1 MIKEKLL
8 TLPKKPGCYLMK
20 DKEGTIIYVGKAINL
35 YNRVNSYFRGAHD
48 YKTTKLVSS
57 IVDFDYIVTKSEK
70 EALILEYNLIKQY
83 DPYFNIV
90 FKDDKSYPYILLS
103 DSPEP
108 YVSIIRLKKNQKVK
122 GRLFG
127 PFPDVGA
134 ARNTLD
140 ILNKLYPTR
149 KCERMQDSLCLYY
162 HIKSCLGYC
171 EIEADKNECKNIKN
185 RITGFLKGETAET
198 LKDLKTRMNEASEN
212 LNFEEALKYR
222 DLINDINNVTSKQD
236 VQINSKEDFDVFSYA
251 VEDGYISITGL
262 FIRNGKLLSSN
273 RFIDYLICDAPNFVS
288 SYIYQYYEI
297 NPKPKNLF
305 VDNDILVYL
314 DGAIED
320 LNVNTVSRGKKYQLL
335 KQARLNSEEYLKQNR
350 KIVTRKEDYS
360 RNLEEEFKRI
370 FKSDIKRIEL
380 FDNSHTGGVN
390 TVAAMVVYKDF
401 KPSKKDYRLF
411 KLEEGA
417 DDLKSMKE
425 VMYRRYFRVL
435 SENLERPDLIIV
447 DGARIQIE
455 AAKEILT
462 SLDLDI
468 TLCGLGKDDHHNT
481 AYLMD
486 AELNKIDIDPD
497 SNLFFFLASM
507 QDEVH
512 RFAINYHKKLR
523 QKNMYRSK
531 LDGIEGLGEKSRLK
545 LLRKYKTITN
555 ISRQSVEELSTVL
568 PLKVAERLYNS
579 LRENKNDTEPE

>member
-171 EIEADKNECKNIKN
+171 EIEADKNECENIKN

-370 FKSDIKRIEL
+370 FKIDVKRIEL

>member
-20 DKEGTIIYVGKAINL
+20 DKNGTIIYVGKAINL

-48 YKTTKLVSS
+48 YKKTKLVSS

-171 EIEADKNECKNIKN
+171 EIEADKNECENIKN

-198 LKDLKTRMNEASEN
+198 LKDLKARMNEASEN

-222 DLINDINNVTSKQD
+222 DLINDINSVTSKQD

-486 AELNKIDIDPD
+486 ADFNKIEIDPD

>member
-108 YVSIIRLKKNQKVK
+108 YVSIIRLKKNQKFK

-171 EIEADKNECKNIKN
+171 EIEADKNECENIKN

-314 DGAIED
+314 DGAIEN

>member
-171 EIEADKNECKNIKN
+171 EIEADKNECENIKN

-455 AAKEILT
+455 AAQEILT

-468 TLCGLGKDDHHNT
+468 TLCGLGKDDNHNT

-579 LRENKNDTEPE
+579 LRENENDTEPE

>member
-171 EIEADKNECKNIKN
+171 EIEADKNECENIKN

-455 AAKEILT
+455 AAKEILS

>member
-171 EIEADKNECKNIKN
+171 EIEADKNECENIKN

-273 RFIDYLICDAPNFVS
+273 RFIDYLICDAPNFV
-288 SYIYQYYEI
+288 
-297 NPKPKNLF
+297 
-305 VDNDILVYL
+305 
-314 DGAIED
+314 
-320 LNVNTVSRGKKYQLL
+320 
-335 KQARLNSEEYLKQNR
+335 
-350 KIVTRKEDYS
+350 
-360 RNLEEEFKRI
+360 
-370 FKSDIKRIEL
+370 
-380 FDNSHTGGVN
+380 
-390 TVAAMVVYKDF
+390 
-401 KPSKKDYRLF
+401 
-411 KLEEGA
+411 
-417 DDLKSMKE
+417 
-425 VMYRRYFRVL
+425 
-435 SENLERPDLIIV
+435 
-447 DGARIQIE
+447 
-455 AAKEILT
+455 
-462 SLDLDI
+462 
-468 TLCGLGKDDHHNT
+468 
-481 AYLMD
+481 
-486 AELNKIDIDPD
+486 
-497 SNLFFFLASM
+497 
-507 QDEVH
+507 
-512 RFAINYHKKLR
+512 
-523 QKNMYRSK
+523 
-531 LDGIEGLGEKSRLK
+531 
-545 LLRKYKTITN
+545 
-555 ISRQSVEELSTVL
+555 
-568 PLKVAERLYNS
+568 
-579 LRENKNDTEPE
+579 

>member
-171 EIEADKNECKNIKN
+171 EIEADKNECENIKN

-236 VQINSKEDFDVFSYA
+236 VQINSKEDFDVFSYV

>member
-171 EIEADKNECKNIKN
+171 EIEADKNECENIKN

-531 LDGIEGLGEKSRLK
+531 LDGIEGLGEKSRVK

>member
-171 EIEADKNECKNIKN
+171 EIEADKNECENIKN

-468 TLCGLGKDDHHNT
+468 TLCGLGKDDNHNT

>member
-90 FKDDKSYPYILLS
+90 FMDDKSYPYILLS

-122 GRLFG
+122 GKLFG

-171 EIEADKNECKNIKN
+171 EIEADKNECENIKN

-198 LKDLKTRMNEASEN
+198 LKDLKARMNEASEN

-486 AELNKIDIDPD
+486 ADFNKIEIDPD

>member
-171 EIEADKNECKNIKN
+171 EIEADKNECENIKN

-236 VQINSKEDFDVFSYA
+236 VQINTKEDFDVFSYA

-468 TLCGLGKDDHHNT
+468 ALCGLGKDDHHNT

>member
-1 MIKEKLL
+1 M
-8 TLPKKPGCYLMK
+8 
-20 DKEGTIIYVGKAINL
+20 
-35 YNRVNSYFRGAHD
+35 
-48 YKTTKLVSS
+48 
-57 IVDFDYIVTKSEK
+57 
-70 EALILEYNLIKQY
+70 
-83 DPYFNIV
+83 
-90 FKDDKSYPYILLS
+90 
-103 DSPEP
+103 
-108 YVSIIRLKKNQKVK
+108 
-122 GRLFG
+122 
-127 PFPDVGA
+127 
-134 ARNTLD
+134 
-140 ILNKLYPTR
+140 
-149 KCERMQDSLCLYY
+149 CLYY

-171 EIEADKNECKNIKN
+171 EIEVDKNECENIKN

>member
-171 EIEADKNECKNIKN
+171 EIEADKNECENIKN

-273 RFIDYLICDAPNFVS
+273 RFIDYMICDAPNFVS

-486 AELNKIDIDPD
+486 ADFNKIEIDPD

-568 PLKVAERLYNS
+568 PSKVAERLYNS
-579 LRENKNDTEPE
+579 LRENENDTEPE

>member
-171 EIEADKNECKNIKN
+171 EIEADKNECENIKN

-222 DLINDINNVTSKQD
+222 NLINDINNVTSKQD

-568 PLKVAERLYNS
+568 PSKVAERLYNS
-579 LRENKNDTEPE
+579 LRENENDTEPE

>member
-20 DKEGTIIYVGKAINL
+20 DKNGTIIYVGKAINL

-171 EIEADKNECKNIKN
+171 EIEADKNECENIKN

-380 FDNSHTGGVN
+380 FDNSHLFGKFSVSG
-390 TVAAMVVYKDF
+390 MVVFKNG
-401 KPSKKDYRLF
+401 KPSKNDYRKF
-411 KLEEGA
+411 KILVDSNDEY
-417 DDLKSMKE
+417 KMMHE
-425 VMYRRYFRVL
+425 VTYRRYFRVL
-435 SENLERPDLIIV
+435 SENLTRPDLIIV
-447 DGARIQIE
+447 DGGIGQINIVRE
-455 AAKEILT
+455 VIN
-462 SLDLDI
+462 SLGMNI
-468 TLCGLGKDDHHNT
+468 PVVGLKKNNKHNT
-481 AYLMD
+481 NNLLAFD
-486 AELNKIDIDPD
+486 PIVELEIDKR
-497 SNLFFFLASM
+497 SNLFYFLERM

-512 RFAINYHKKLR
+512 NFTINYHK
-523 QKNMYRSK
+523 QIRSK
-531 LDGIEGLGEKSRLK
+531 GAIESILDNIEGIGNIRKKELLK
-545 LLRKYKTITN
+545 KYKTI
-555 ISRQSVEELSTVL
+555 SKLKMASLDELKEIL
-568 PLKVAERLYNS
+568 PEKVAVGLKQFLEEYKIN
-579 LRENKNDTEPE
+579 

>member
-171 EIEADKNECKNIKN
+171 EIEADKNECENIKN

-417 DDLKSMKE
+417 NDLKSMKE

-486 AELNKIDIDPD
+486 ADLNKIEIDPD

>member
-171 EIEADKNECKNIKN
+171 EIEADKNECENIKN

-486 AELNKIDIDPD
+486 ADFNKIEIDPD

-568 PLKVAERLYNS
+568 PSKVAERLYNS
-579 LRENKNDTEPE
+579 LRENENDTEPE

>member
-171 EIEADKNECKNIKN
+171 EIEADKNECENIKN

-198 LKDLKTRMNEASEN
+198 LKDLKARMNEASEN

-314 DGAIED
+314 DGAIEN

-370 FKSDIKRIEL
+370 FKIDVKRIEL

-486 AELNKIDIDPD
+486 ADFNKIDIDPD

>member
-171 EIEADKNECKNIKN
+171 EIEADKNECENIKN

-236 VQINSKEDFDVFSYA
+236 VQINSKEDFDVFSYV

-486 AELNKIDIDPD
+486 TDFNKIEIDPD

>member
-171 EIEADKNECKNIKN
+171 EIEADKNECENIKN

-486 AELNKIDIDPD
+486 ADFNKIEIDPD

-579 LRENKNDTEPE
+579 LRENENDTEPE

>member
-171 EIEADKNECKNIKN
+171 EIEADKNECENIKN

-417 DDLKSMKE
+417 NDLKSMKE

-486 AELNKIDIDPD
+486 AELNKIAIDPD

>member
-171 EIEADKNECKNIKN
+171 EIEADKNECENIKN

-251 VEDGYISITGL
+251 VEDGYISMTGL

>member
-171 EIEADKNECKNIKN
+171 EIEADKNECENIKN

-486 AELNKIDIDPD
+486 ADFNKIEIDPD

>member
-8 TLPKKPGCYLMK
+8 TLPQKPGWYLMK

-171 EIEADKNECKNIKN
+171 EIEADKNECENIKN

-198 LKDLKTRMNEASEN
+198 LKDLKARMNEASEN

-579 LRENKNDTEPE
+579 LRENKYDTEPE

>member
-20 DKEGTIIYVGKAINL
+20 DKNGTIIYVGKAINL

-171 EIEADKNECKNIKN
+171 EIEADKNECENIKN

-198 LKDLKTRMNEASEN
+198 LKDLKARMNEASEN

-579 LRENKNDTEPE
+579 LRENENDTEPE

>member
-171 EIEADKNECKNIKN
+171 EIEADKNECENIKN

-568 PLKVAERLYNS
+568 PSKVAERLYNS
-579 LRENKNDTEPE
+579 LRENENDTEPE

>member
-171 EIEADKNECKNIKN
+171 EIEADKNECENIKN

-314 DGAIED
+314 DGAIEN

-370 FKSDIKRIEL
+370 FKIDVKRIEL

-417 DDLKSMKE
+417 NDLKSMKE

-486 AELNKIDIDPD
+486 ADFNKIDIDPD